1 MKPTIL
7 IIEDEGG
14 IVDNIV
20 YALNT
25 DGFDTIWCPTGMEG
39 LETIRSKEIAL
50 VLLDIGLPDI
60 NGFELFKDLRK
71 ESSVPVI
78 FLTARSEEIDR
89 IVGLE
94 MGADD
99 YVTKPFSPR
108 ELTARVKAVLRRSK
122 QAAAAETGSRT
133 EVNLPDPPGKKKNR
147 PEAFPFDYDERR
159 NAVYYHGVQLQTSR
173 YEYRILKILIDHPG
187 WVYSREQLMEMAWD
201 EPDMSEVRTVDAHVK
216 NIRHKLKAI
225 TPDCDPIVT
234 HRGSGYAL
242 KEDW

>member
-14 IVDNIV
+14 IVDNVV
-20 YALNT
+20 YALKTEGFNT
-25 DGFDTIWCPTGMEG
+25 LWCSTGIEG
-39 LETIRSKEIAL
+39 LETVKSNDISL
-50 VLLDIGLPDI
+50 VILDVGLPDI
-60 NGFELFKDLRK
+60 NGFELFKDIK
-71 ESSVPVI
+71 KVSNVPVI

-94 MGADD
+94 IGADD

-108 ELTARVKAVLRRSK
+108 ELTARVKAVLRRVRQAPSPNSK
-122 QAAAAETGSRT
+122 DRT
-133 EVNLPDPPGKKKNR
+133 RTSESFPFECDDKKN
-147 PEAFPFDYDERR
+147 AIT
-159 NAVYYHGVQLQTSR
+159 YHGKQLQTSR

-187 WVYSREQLMEMAWD
+187 WVYSREQLMEMAWE
-201 EPDMSEVRTVDAHVK
+201 EPDMSLARTVDAHIK
-216 NIRHKLKAI
+216 NLRQKLKKI

-234 HRGSGYAL
+234 HRGSGYAI

>member
-7 IIEDEGG
+7 IIEDESG

-20 YALNT
+20 YALKT
-25 DGFDTIWCPTGMEG
+25 EGFETIWCSTGMEG
-39 LETIRSKEIAL
+39 LETLRAKEITL

-60 NGFELFKDLRK
+60 NGFELFKELRK
-71 ESSVPVI
+71 KSNVPVI

-89 IVGLE
+89 VVGLE

-108 ELTARVKAVLRRSK
+108 ELTARVKAVLRRLK
-122 QAAAAETGSRT
+122 QAAAETELQV
-133 EVNLPDPPGKKKNR
+133 EVKPSYPKD
-147 PEAFPFDYDERR
+147 FPFEYDERR
-159 NAVYYHGVQLQTSR
+159 NAVYYHGVQVQTSR

-187 WVYSREQLMEMAWD
+187 WVYSREQLMEMAWE
-201 EPDMSEVRTVDAHVK
+201 EPDMSLARTVDAHIK
-216 NIRHKLKAI
+216 NLRRKLKDI

>member
-7 IIEDEGG
+7 IIEDESG

-20 YALNT
+20 YALKT
-25 DGFDTIWCPTGMEG
+25 EGFETIWCSTGMEG
-39 LETIRSKEIAL
+39 LETVRSKDITL

-60 NGFELFKDLRK
+60 NGFELFKELRK
-71 ESSVPVI
+71 KSDVPVI

-89 IVGLE
+89 VVGLE

-108 ELTARVKAVLRRSK
+108 ELTARVKAVLRRLK
-122 QAAAAETGSRT
+122 QAAAEKEVQVEVKPSR
-133 EVNLPDPPGKKKNR
+133 PKD
-147 PEAFPFDYDERR
+147 FPFEYDERR
-159 NAVYYHGVQLQTSR
+159 NAVYYRGIQVQTSR

-187 WVYSREQLMEMAWD
+187 WVYTREQLMEMAWE
-201 EPDMSEVRTVDAHVK
+201 EPDMSLARTVDAHIK
-216 NIRHKLKAI
+216 NLRRKLKDI